1 MRFNTKPTN
10 LLNMNIPPKVLK
22 ALNHVRSFYPDV
34 RIVVYSNDYR
44 CHFMYND
51 FNSPII
57 RVSKLDIG
65 ILEDA
70 AEDIREVPA
79 VFQLPNEL

>member
-1 MRFNTKPTN
+1 
-10 LLNMNIPPKVLK
+10 
-22 ALNHVRSFYPDV
+22 
-34 RIVVYSNDYR
+34 
-44 CHFMYND
+44 MYND